1 MLRPHGPRRR
11 FIHDRQGQSLIRTEP
26 EDGAARVV
34 SVRDDAFREVSIIFG
49 AMRPTRRP
57 RPHRSD
63 GVRRMRARLVRT
75 MLLTFNG

>member
-49 AMRPTRRP
+49 AIRRHGDRDHIVP
-57 RPHRSD
+57 M
-63 GVRRMRARLVRT
+63 GC
-75 MLLTFNG
+75 GE